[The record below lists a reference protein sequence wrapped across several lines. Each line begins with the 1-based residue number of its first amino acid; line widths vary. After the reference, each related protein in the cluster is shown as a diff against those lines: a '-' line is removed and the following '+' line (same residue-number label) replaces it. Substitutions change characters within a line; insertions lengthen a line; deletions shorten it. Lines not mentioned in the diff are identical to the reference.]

1 MTVRYVLA
9 MDIGGTKI
17 ASALIPVG
25 EETELEIGADGGA
38 SSTRND
44 PPEVLAK
51 AEVAT
56 DAMEGGAAVLA
67 RIVGLAKTQL
77 AAAASLP
84 GGGQVVAIGVGSAG
98 VVDSSTGTITS
109 ATGTMPGWGGTEL
122 GQALREASGL
132 PVTVIGDVGAH
143 ALGEHVFGAGRGY
156 PSTLV
161 MGLGTGIGGA
171 LVEANGVQVGAH
183 NVAGHIGHVHHALAA
198 GRDCS
203 CGRQGHLEPIASGSG
218 IAAEYARLSGR
229 QATGREVD
237 DLAEAGDP
245 VARQVV
251 QRAGRATGES
261 LGSLANILDPGVI
274 VLSGSVVNSG
284 PTWWSEVE
292 AGWRDQAMDPVADTP
307 LVRGQ
312 LGGKAPLLGAAVATG
327 LVG

>member
-1 MTVRYVLA
+1 MRYVLA

-17 ASALIPVG
+17 ASALIP
-25 EETELEIGADGGA
+25 LEGDGGA
-38 SSTRND
+38 AGGAAGGTSSTGSGA
-44 PPEVLAK
+44 PQVLAK

-56 DAMEGGAAVLA
+56 QAMEGGAAVLA
-67 RIVGLAKTQL
+67 RVVALALSQL
-77 AAAASLP
+77 EAALGLP
-84 GGGQVVAIGVGSAG
+84 GGGEVVAIGVGSAG
-98 VVDSSTGTITS
+98 VVDTASGTITS

-122 GQALREASGL
+122 GRALREATGL

-171 LVEANGVQVGAH
+171 LVEGSTVQVGAH

-229 QATGREVD
+229 EATGREVD
-237 DLAEAGDP
+237 DLAEAGDA
-245 VARQVV
+245 VALQVV
-251 QRAGRATGES
+251 RTAGRATGES

-284 PTWWSEVE
+284 RTWWNAVE
-292 AGWRDQAMDPVADTP
+292 AGWKDQAMDPVAGTP
-307 LVRGQ
+307 LVRGE
-312 LGGKAPLLGAAVATG
+312 LGSKAPLLGAAVATG
-327 LVG
+327 LLD